1 MFYTNFNLKSHL
13 KTHQIMAGL
22 ARSETDEDGL
32 NVSDND
38 SIMPS
43 PMELPSSKKVRE

>member
-32 NVSDND
+32 NVSEND
-38 SIMPS
+38 SMPS
-43 PMELPSSKKVRE
+43 PMELPSSEKVRE